1 MSENNKY
8 QDQIFDY
15 HRAATVTDSLFQE
28 AGYGTAGNYLTNL
41 AGQESIY
48 GSLPSHLSDEGVPI
62 SMSAYQIDP
71 IKYQDF
77 LERSQGGAALERVNL
92 VNQELQN
99 RGYGENFD
107 IRNIAEVTGDKE
119 SGFNYGSVNMDLAR
133 DPLVS
138 TMLARTMLASDPSKL
153 PTELYNAVT
162 IEQPDGTFAPGERSK
177 DASEA
182 LLNQFGSWKD
192 VPDEML
198 GQSGY
203 WKKNWN
209 TDAGKGDPRQFEQK
223 FESYRQSMNVE
234 DDIIDIMK
242 DQDFDLSIQSSE

>member
-1 MSENNKY
+1 
-8 QDQIFDY
+8 
-15 HRAATVTDSLFQE
+15 
-28 AGYGTAGNYLTNL
+28 
-41 AGQESIY
+41 
-48 GSLPSHLSDEGVPI
+48 
-62 SMSAYQIDP
+62 
-71 IKYQDF
+71 
-77 LERSQGGAALERVNL
+77 
-92 VNQELQN
+92 
-99 RGYGENFD
+99 
-107 IRNIAEVTGDKE
+107 
-119 SGFNYGSVNMDLAR
+119 MDLAR

-153 PTELYNAVT
+153 PTELYNAVP

>member
-15 HRAATVTDSLFQE
+15 HRASSVTDSLFQE
-28 AGYGTAGNYLTNL
+28 AGYGTAGSYLTNL

-107 IRNIAEVTGDKE
+107 IRSIAEVTGDKE

-153 PTELYNAVT
+153 PTELYNVNPET
-162 IEQPDGTFAPGERSK
+162 GNRDK
-177 DASEA
+177 NASEA
-182 LLNQFGSWKD
+182 LINEYGSWKD

-209 TDAGKGDPRQFEQK
+209 TDAGKGEPRQFEQK